1 MNYLTLLGLTVVL
14 PLSFPQVADVL
25 VPTLRAIPIF
35 FTLLLRLVNFDIL
48 DLAFCAQ
55 AFGAHDAL
63 FQGILLPSVDTNRTY
78 CHLVPSFVHV
88 ANIERTI
95 YTPRFVKRAWPET
108 WLLGGHP

>member
-1 MNYLTLLGLTVVL
+1 MNYLILLGLTVVL

-55 AFGAHDAL
+55 AFGVHDAL
-63 FQGILLPSVDTNRTY
+63 FQGMVRPTVDTDRAQL
-78 CHLVPSFVHV
+78 HLVPIFLHL
-88 ANIERTI
+88 ANTERT
-95 YTPRFVKRAWPET
+95 R
-108 WLLGGHP
+108 